1 MPWETKKVED
11 ARKAFIEEIEQ
22 GIESKSALCRKYGI
36 SRPTG
41 DKWLLRHRLGMGLSD
56 GSCAPLHPAGK
67 TAVEKEEAIL
77 VLRAEHPGLG
87 ARKIK
92 HILENRGLEM
102 PSTTTINNILQ
113 RNGCISPAASMAN
126 HRPIRF
132 EMAAPNDMWQADF
145 KGHFAMKNGQRCH
158 PLNILD
164 DCTRFSL
171 CSDANASEQY
181 MPTVRSFERVFRQYG
196 LPLRLLCDN
205 GNPWG
210 TSQST
215 GYTCFE
221 VWLMELGI
229 LPVHGR
235 FLHPQTQGK
244 QERFNGSLQRELLR
258 FTTFEDFADAQAQL
272 DAYRHFYNT
281 ERPHEALGMR
291 TPAELYRPSPR
302 PFPDLILPWEYDAG
316 EVRRVKSSGYLT
328 FASQG
333 FFLSEAFADQLVCIV
348 PSSSVDGLFHVVFR
362 QFRIAQINLRERCFV
377 SKRIRKL

>member
-11 ARKAFIEEIEQ
+11 VRKAFIEEVEL
-22 GIESKSALCRKYGI
+22 GMESKSALCRKYGI

-41 DKWLLRHRLGMGLSD
+41 DKWLARHRAGMSLSD

-67 TAVEKEEAIL
+67 TAVKKEEAIL
-77 VLRAEHPGLG
+77 ALRAEHPGLG

-102 PSTTTINNILQ
+102 PSTTTVNRILQ
-113 RNGCISPAASMAN
+113 RNGCISPDASMAN
-126 HRPIRF
+126 HKLIRF
-132 EMAAPNDMWQADF
+132 EMDEPNDMWQADF

-171 CSDANASEQY
+171 CSDANSSEQFA
-181 MPTVRSFERVFRQYG
+181 PTVRSFERVFRQYG
-196 LPLRLLCDN
+196 LPIRLLCDN

-229 LPVHGR
+229 QPVHGR
-235 FLHPQTQGK
+235 ILHPQTQGK

-258 FTTFEDFADAQAQL
+258 FTTFEDYEDAQAQL

-291 TPAELYRPSPR
+291 TPAELYHHSSR
-302 PFPDLILPWEYDAG
+302 PFPDFILPWEYEVG
-316 EVRRVKSSGYLT
+316 EGP
-328 FASQG
+328 QG
-333 FFLSEAFADQLVCIV
+333 
-348 PSSSVDGLFHVVFR
+348 
-362 QFRIAQINLRERCFV
+362 
-377 SKRIRKL
+377 